1 MADATL
7 DAAAPTTPST
17 EGLWSPRHRILTFGL
32 VLAITLVAFEALAVA
47 TIMPIVARDLGSI
60 QLYGWVFSAFFLGT
74 LLGIVVVGGLLDRG
88 GIVRLFVGGLGLFS
102 IGLVVG
108 GLAPSM
114 EVLIGA
120 RFIQGLGVGAIPP
133 IAYVSIARALPEDL
147 RPRMFAT
154 LSTAWVLPG
163 VAGPAVSGA
172 IAEAIHWRVVFL
184 GLLPLI
190 AIAAITVVPGLRR
203 LPEPQRARVS
213 PLAERIVPAVMVAGG
228 AALVLAGFSESEP
241 VVALLL
247 LVVGAVLVIPG
258 FGRLT
263 PPGTLRVAR
272 GLPAAVLLRGVLTF
286 MFFAADAYVPLALQD
301 WRGLSASIAGI
312 ALTAATLSWTGGA
325 WLQARWIARLGP
337 RRFVMTGFLTVGL
350 GVLAFAAVLSP
361 AVPIVVGIVAWAI
374 AGLGMGL
381 SYSPLSIIVLSESE
395 PSAQGAASAGLQL
408 SDVLGTAFGAG
419 IGGAIIAAG
428 HRLGL
433 EGWIGLAGT
442 FALSIVAA
450 AIGSLLASRLPD
462 ARVRAVTRRRAV
474 GGASPEPTR
483 GEP

>member
-1 MADATL
+1 MAHRPVDAVAT
-7 DAAAPTTPST
+7 PTPSR
-17 EGLWSPRHRILTFGL
+17 EGLWSPRHGALTFGL

-60 QLYGWVFSAFFLGT
+60 QLYGWVFSSFFLGT
-74 LLGIVVVGGLLDRG
+74 LLGIVFVGGLLDRG
-88 GIVRLFVGGLGLFS
+88 HIVRLFVAGLALFS
-102 IGLVVG
+102 IGLIGG

-114 EVLIGA
+114 EILIGA

-163 VAGPAVSGA
+163 IAGPAVSGA

-190 AIAAITVVPGLRR
+190 VIAGVTVVRALRR
-203 LPEPQRARVS
+203 LPDSESGPVTSSRD
-213 PLAERIVPAVMVAGG
+213 RIVPAVMVAGG
-228 AALVLAGFSESEP
+228 AALVLAGFSDSEP
-241 VVALLL
+241 ILAVILLAL
-247 LVVGAVLVIPG
+247 GAVLVIPG
-258 FGRLT
+258 FARLT

-272 GLPAAVLLRGVLTF
+272 GLPAAILLRGVLTF

-301 WRGLSASIAGI
+301 WRGLSASVAGI

-325 WLQARWIARLGP
+325 WLQARWIGALGA

-361 AVPIVVGIVAWAI
+361 AVPVAVGIVAWAV

-381 SYSPLSIIVLSESE
+381 SYSPLSIIMLSEAE
-395 PSAQGAASAGLQL
+395 PSEQGAASAGLQL

-419 IGGAIIAAG
+419 IGGSIIAAG

-433 EGWIGLAGT
+433 EGWVGLAGT
-442 FALSIVAA
+442 FALSVAA
-450 AIGSLLASRLPD
+450 AAVGSILALRLPD
-462 ARVRAVTRRRAV
+462 ARVKIARESRTTGAV
-474 GGASPEPTR
+474 SPEPTR